1 MRHAPAAGVTYW
13 CLPSSSPVLPARR
26 RHSGPRANC
35 KWSGVGAVVPA
46 HLYAER
52 LVAGPRLNLV
62 QHGKLAGCG
71 VRRGLHVRVGDAD
84 GALQRGELVEV
95 RGK

>member
-1 MRHAPAAGVTYW
+1 MFAQFQSGAACQTPALG
-13 CLPSSSPVLPARR
+13 P
-26 RHSGPRANC
+26 PRANC
-35 KWSGVGAVVPA
+35 NWVGVGAVVPA

-62 QHGKLAGCG
+62 QHGQLAGCG